1 MEVILSHE
9 NMDFDA
15 LASMAAASALYPNAV
30 MVLSGRQSEQVKQ
43 YLAIYRDHFPFI
55 PEEDAPW
62 DDVNHIIVTDTPSL
76 ERTPGAFLEED
87 DILVTVFDHH
97 TLSEEEKRR
106 HSTYYLDNTG
116 ACITILLEE
125 WIKREWVPS
134 ESEITLFALGLYTDT
149 GSFSYPGTTL
159 RDLKAGVFLMEHG
172 LDLELVQQ
180 FSENTLSARQQ
191 EVFRKY
197 LDSCEHIG
205 GKGLDVIT
213 SMIETEHYA
222 GSLNVITSRLMETT
236 GADAVVTVTA
246 MKNKVFIIGRSAST
260 RISLLPVMQH
270 FGGGGHNRAASA
282 SVKDGDP
289 ADILKTVNKLLLQ
302 SISSPI
308 TAETI
313 MSAPVKT
320 ITEDVRVDEAK
331 KRLIYYGHNGFPVV
345 NTKDK
350 LIGIISRRDIDKA
363 VQHNLGHAPV
373 KGYMSTDCITVSQTA
388 SFEEIQNIFI
398 RHNIGRVPVMNNGK
412 ILGIVS
418 RTDVIEQLQQ
428 QSFDKSYEKVNVKT
442 QIETLLSTDVVQLL
456 KTVGETAAADHMNA
470 FIIGGMVRDI
480 LLGQKGEDIDIV
492 VEGNGM
498 SLAEKTANRFDGT
511 VAVHETFGTATV
523 TLPSGRRVDF
533 TTSRTEYYETPAALP
548 TVSRSNIK
556 EDLYRRDFTMNAMAA
571 SLHPSH
577 FGDLIDYF
585 HGREDMNQKK
595 LRVLHNLSF
604 VEDPTRILRGIRF
617 EQRFQFRMSKETTAF
632 IHYSVSAVSSLSRT
646 RITAEFQTLL
656 KEADPVQS
664 LSRLDELGVLP
675 IFFPGAAWTRQT
687 KDVLQL
693 YLHSPEQ
700 PGDLPEWFCILF
712 CLYLTHTDTVKSAEA
727 AAVTKKQ
734 KSVVENTSY
743 LFYLLD
749 EKEWISLGNFHFH
762 ASRVSDEALFF
773 ASIATDQKQA
783 GFLLQY
789 RKKRSELKP
798 LLNGHDLKAAGLAP
812 GPDFRDYLFSL
823 EQKMLDKEI
832 TTRDEA
838 LRYIRQQE

>member
-9 NMDFDA
+9 HMDFDA
-15 LASMAAASALYPNAV
+15 LASMAAASALYPDAV

-62 DDVNHIIVTDTPSL
+62 DHINHIIVTDTPSL
-76 ERTPGAFLEED
+76 ERTPAAFLKD
-87 DILVTVFDHH
+87 RDIPVTVFDHH
-97 TLSEEEKRR
+97 ALSEEEKRR
-106 HSTYYLDNTG
+106 YTTYYLDNTG

-125 WIKREWVPS
+125 WMKQEWVPS
-134 ESEITLFALGLYTDT
+134 ESEVTLFALGLYTDT

-180 FSENTLSARQQ
+180 FSEDTLSSRQQ
-191 EVFRKY
+191 EVFRGY
-197 LDSCEHIG
+197 LASCEHIG
-205 GKGLDVIT
+205 GQGLDVIT
-213 SMIETEHYA
+213 SMMETKHYA

-260 RISLLPVMQH
+260 RLSLLPVMQH
-270 FGGGGHNRAASA
+270 FGGGGHERAASA
-282 SVKDGDP
+282 SVKDGNP
-289 ADILKTVNKLLLQ
+289 TDILQMVKHLLGQ
-302 SISSPI
+302 SISSPV
-308 TAETI
+308 TAEAI

-345 NTKDK
+345 DTNDE

-363 VQHNLGHAPV
+363 VQHHLGHAPI
-373 KGYMSTDCITVSQTA
+373 KGYMSTDCVTVSKTA

-398 RHNIGRVPVMNNGK
+398 RHNIGRVPVMDNGM
-412 ILGIVS
+412 IVGIVS

-428 QSFDKSYEKVNVKT
+428 STDEPHERVNVKT
-442 QIETLLSTDVVQLL
+442 QMETLLSPDVVQLL
-456 KTVGETAAADHMNA
+456 KMIGETAAAEKMNA

-492 VEGNGM
+492 VEGDGI
-498 SLAEKTANRFDGT
+498 SLAEKTAHRFEGT
-511 VAVHETFGTATV
+511 ADVHETFGTATV

-585 HGREDMNQKK
+585 HGREDMKK
-595 LRVLHNLSF
+595 KTLRVLHNLSF

-617 EQRFQFRMSKETTAF
+617 EQRFQFHMSKETTAF
-632 IHYSVSAVSSLSRT
+632 IHYSASAVSSLSRT
-646 RITAEFQTLL
+646 RIIAEFQSLL

-664 LSRLDELGVLP
+664 LARLDELGVLHA
-675 IFFPGAAWTRQT
+675 FFPGAVWTRQT
-687 KDVLQL
+687 KDVLKG
-693 YLHSPEQ
+693 YLDSPEQ
-700 PGDLPEWFCILF
+700 PKDLPEWFCILF
-712 CLYLTHTDTVKSAEA
+712 CLYLTNPDTVKAAEA
-727 AAVTKKQ
+727 AAFTKKQ
-734 KSVVENTSY
+734 KSVVQSTS
-743 LFYLLD
+743 FLLSLLN
-749 EKEWISLGNFHFH
+749 EKEWNSLGRFHSCV
-762 ASRVSDEALFF
+762 SRVSDEALFF
-773 ASIATDQKQA
+773 AAIAADKKQA

-789 RKKRSELKP
+789 REKRSKLKP

-823 EQKMLDKEI
+823 EQKMLDEEI

-838 LRYIRQQE
+838 LHYIRQHE